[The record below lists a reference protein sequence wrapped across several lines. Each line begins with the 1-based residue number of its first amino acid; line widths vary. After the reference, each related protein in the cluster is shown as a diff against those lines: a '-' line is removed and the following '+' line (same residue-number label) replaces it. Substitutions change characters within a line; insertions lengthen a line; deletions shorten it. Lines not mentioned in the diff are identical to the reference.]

1 MKKVLKWSGVVV
13 GAIVALLLLLCLLFY
28 FPPFQRWAVGQAS
41 RIASEK
47 SGMQISVGYVRLAFP
62 LDLSL
67 ENVKVLEPNDSLK
80 GVNDTV
86 ADMRRMVASVQ
97 LWPLLHKQ
105 VMVDELSLRRWASC
119 GSKPTASTSAMS
131 MCASIRRCCA
141 TPRSSLS

>member
-105 VMVDELSLRRWASC
+105 VRWASC

>member
-86 ADMRRMVASVQ
+86 ADMRRMVA
-97 LWPLLHKQ
+97 
-105 VMVDELSLRRWASC
+105 RWASC